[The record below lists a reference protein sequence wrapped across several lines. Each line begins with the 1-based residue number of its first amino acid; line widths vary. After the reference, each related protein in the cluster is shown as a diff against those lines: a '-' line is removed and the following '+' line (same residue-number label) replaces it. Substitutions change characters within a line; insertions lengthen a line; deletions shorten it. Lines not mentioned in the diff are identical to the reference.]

1 MQIIGIDF
9 TSSPSRRKPIT
20 ALHCVLESN
29 TLIAGRLEEWP
40 NFSAF
45 ETALRRPG
53 PWVAGI
59 DFPFGQ
65 SRRFVETI
73 GWPLSWASY
82 VAHVATFDR
91 PGFRDILTRYKESRL
106 AGDKEHRRA
115 TDKTAGSISP
125 QKLYGVPVG
134 LMFFEGAPRLLKSGV
149 TIPHVH
155 QGDPSRIVVEAYP
168 GIVARTLIDRQS
180 YKNDAKRK
188 QTREQLDARL
198 SLFQQLTKEA
208 DARYGFNIEA
218 PLNLC
223 KDPGADHLDA
233 LLCAVQ
239 AAWAWSQRE
248 NGFGKPD
255 NLDPLEGWIADPH
268 LMNAARSYG
277 YLRGSSGEARPAG
290 DTEWV

>member
-20 ALHCVLESN
+20 ALHCVLDGN
-29 TLIAGRLEEWP
+29 TLTASRLEEWP

-45 ETALRRPG
+45 ETALRHPG

-82 VAHVATFDR
+82 VAHVGTFDR
-91 PGFRDILTRYKESRL
+91 LSFRNILIRYKERRL
-106 AGDKEHRRA
+106 AGDREHRRA
-115 TDKTAGSISP
+115 TDKAAGSISP

-134 LMFFEGAPRLLKSGV
+134 LMFFEGAPRLLASGV

-155 QGDPSRIVVEAYP
+155 QGDPLRIVVEAYP
-168 GIVARTLIDRQS
+168 GIAARTLIDRRS
-180 YKNDAKRK
+180 YKNDAKPK

-198 SLFQQLTKEA
+198 SLFQQLTREA
-208 DARYGFNIEA
+208 GARYGFNIEA
-218 PLNLC
+218 PLSLC
-223 KDPGADHLDA
+223 EDPGADHLDA

-248 NGFGKPD
+248 NGFGAPD
-255 NLDPLEGWIADPH
+255 DLDPLEGWITDPH
-268 LMNAARSYG
+268 LMNAARSHG
-277 YLRGSSGEARPAG
+277 
-290 DTEWV
+290 